1 MEKNED
7 LKKKIMEEEDFIR
20 SPKTSNSLKKYV
32 AKNDRLLDNG
42 AIGRLLLLSES
53 EVERLYQEAVTELRK
68 GMVEDGEEDV

>member
-1 MEKNED
+1 VEKNED